1 MRDGMIYIIFV
12 DALPKWLQIQNLR
25 SFFNFFFFKH
35 LVWLFYKQA
44 YDNQLWLGYFNS
56 SNTSVEMNLDFYN
69 KTLNLKPDEAA
80 DQIFACIFY
89 CYTSYPLIYVVLNT
103 ICYVYLYNF
112 TL

>member
-1 MRDGMIYIIFV
+1 MGWYILSSLMHCLNGYKFKTLGHFLI
-12 DALPKWLQIQNLR
+12 
-25 SFFNFFFFKH
+25 FFFFKH

>member
-1 MRDGMIYIIFV
+1 
-12 DALPKWLQIQNLR
+12 
-25 SFFNFFFFKH
+25 
-35 LVWLFYKQA
+35 
-44 YDNQLWLGYFNS
+44 
-56 SNTSVEMNLDFYN
+56 MNLDFYN